1 MINAYQ
7 RRNRAYDAFVRHASK
22 FGIQNTSV
30 NNMKKLLI
38 SMVAAVYATISFA
51 AVTSGDGNGNPIQ
64 VREFSLN
71 NEAIT
76 LTHVA
81 ATTNA
86 SGSVALGKL
95 PEGLVVIH
103 GTVMDI
109 GGVMSGVGT
118 NTTVLKASVGIAA
131 ATSSSLTG
139 TVATLVASSDAS
151 TGWTNRVTKIQ
162 GLSTAVAVSDGT
174 AAAKTLYLNVG
185 VAVSTTNGALSA
197 NGKVRVIYS
206 LIGDK

>member
-1 MINAYQ
+1 
-7 RRNRAYDAFVRHASK
+7 
-22 FGIQNTSV
+22 
-30 NNMKKLLI
+30 MKKLFI
-38 SMVAAVYATISFA
+38 AAVAATFSLAA
-51 AVTSGDGNGNPIQ
+51 LAVTVGDGSGDAIQ
-64 VREFSLN
+64 VKEFTLN
-71 NEAIT
+71 NDSVALAHT
-76 LTHVA
+76 A

-86 SGSVALGKL
+86 FGSVTLGKL

-103 GTVMDI
+103 GTVLDI

-118 NTTVLKASVGIAA
+118 NTTVLKASVGMVA

-139 TVATLVASSDAS
+139 TVANLVATSDAS

-162 GLSTAVAVSDGT
+162 GLSTAEVVSDGT
-174 AAAKTLYLNVG
+174 DAAKTLYLNVG
-185 VAVSTTNGALSA
+185 VAVSATNGALSA